1 MQTVFSSAAR
11 KATNALMCA
20 ILLVF
25 PLFTGT
31 SGYSDI
37 TRWKFIFIAVA
48 VSVWFA
54 AAAVL
59 CIRYKTLPHMS
70 APAALCAA
78 FALWAA
84 VSAFASPWFPQTL
97 LGASRYTGLVTVLIY
112 ALIFIAA
119 ALFGVQRRV
128 YIYMIAASCAVCCL
142 VASAQ
147 LLGCGVLYP
156 NGYDYY
162 DGGVR
167 YVGTFLG
174 TIGNTNLLAAF
185 LAIAVPVCW
194 LSASFGMRASAA
206 LAASG
211 ALGTFVL
218 CASGSAGGLLAVAVS
233 AAVAAP
239 LLAGRG
245 KLPRFLRVIAVSA
258 AATAL
263 SAPWMGRAALLGLAA
278 AAALMAAAALFGR
291 LVPQRRT
298 AVMTVVLE
306 MIAVIAML
314 AVIYFFPPADG
325 HLAELSS
332 ILHGEIRGE
341 FGSSRLMIWQQA
353 LALVPERPLL
363 GGGPGTLSLRLDV
376 EFSRYFPE
384 LEQTLTTYTD
394 NAHNVYISYL
404 VDLGLPGLALY
415 LALIAVSIAAAL
427 KRRSVQSL
435 IILSAMTAAWTESFF
450 GLGLCLT
457 APVMWAVWGLL
468 FAREETTY
476 DFGVETNGQEKA
488 AKTDIRRPCDNGA
501 GDLSARTLGNEAHCQ
516 SDSVAN
522 TGAGDDS
529 TGSNS
534 NSDAYPDPDA

>member
-128 YIYMIAASCAVCCL
+128 YIYMIAASCTVCCL

-194 LSASFGMRASAA
+194 P
-206 LAASG
+206 
-211 ALGTFVL
+211 V
-218 CASGSAGGLLAVAVS
+218 
-233 AAVAAP
+233 
-239 LLAGRG
+239 
-245 KLPRFLRVIAVSA
+245 
-258 AATAL
+258 
-263 SAPWMGRAALLGLAA
+263 
-278 AAALMAAAALFGR
+278 R
-291 LVPQRRT
+291 L
-298 AVMTVVLE
+298 
-306 MIAVIAML
+306 
-314 AVIYFFPPADG
+314 
-325 HLAELSS
+325 
-332 ILHGEIRGE
+332 
-341 FGSSRLMIWQQA
+341 
-353 LALVPERPLL
+353 
-363 GGGPGTLSLRLDV
+363 
-376 EFSRYFPE
+376 
-384 LEQTLTTYTD
+384 
-394 NAHNVYISYL
+394 
-404 VDLGLPGLALY
+404 
-415 LALIAVSIAAAL
+415 
-427 KRRSVQSL
+427 
-435 IILSAMTAAWTESFF
+435 
-450 GLGLCLT
+450 
-457 APVMWAVWGLL
+457 
-468 FAREETTY
+468 
-476 DFGVETNGQEKA
+476 
-488 AKTDIRRPCDNGA
+488 
-501 GDLSARTLGNEAHCQ
+501 
-516 SDSVAN
+516 
-522 TGAGDDS
+522 
-529 TGSNS
+529 
-534 NSDAYPDPDA
+534 